1 MLARYEG
8 ERLSLG
14 LGLTMGM
21 EPGKLDQWIGDRYD
35 PRLWGWGGLQDS
47 HRFWAT
53 LLVTGQYLRGT
64 QEGWIGGSVVLGSG
78 WRCSCIFLGMML
90 AWGSGL
96 VGKGVQDQ
104 ADAIFRG

>member
-21 EPGKLDQWIGDRYD
+21 EPGQLDQWMGVRYD
-35 PRLWGWGGLQDS
+35 PRLWGGLQETARD
-47 HRFWAT
+47 HKFWAT

-64 QEGWIGGSVVLGSG
+64 QEAWIGGSVVLGSS
-78 WRCSCIFLGMML
+78 WR
-90 AWGSGL
+90 
-96 VGKGVQDQ
+96 
-104 ADAIFRG
+104 